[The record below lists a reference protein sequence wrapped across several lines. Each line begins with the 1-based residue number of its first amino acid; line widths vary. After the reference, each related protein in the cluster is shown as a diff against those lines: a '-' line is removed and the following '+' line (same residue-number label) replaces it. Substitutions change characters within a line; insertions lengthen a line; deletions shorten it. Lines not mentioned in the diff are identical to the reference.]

1 MAVILIGTDFW
12 WGVREQSM
20 HRQRA
25 TRAVDKERYRFHF
38 SQAGR
43 RTLNKCVDYL
53 TYLLVGCVAGLA
65 ITEPMGIATHTTT
78 AAIGLGFGMLFELS
92 SIVGHIAVVKGIN
105 IKLNLKKLI
114 VAIIKHKSEEVA
126 EILDEGIEDIED
138 NRRPHPHH
146 RPMQMDDYGQENI
159 HHCGED
165 AFDYENANIKK
176 KDFAGNA
183 NEEGGN
189 DETDEELQS

>member
-1 MAVILIGTDFW
+1 M
-12 WGVREQSM
+12 R
-20 HRQRA
+20 RQQA
-25 TRAVDKERYRFHF
+25 TRAEDKERHKFHF

-65 ITEPMGIATHTTT
+65 ITEPMGIAEHTTT

-126 EILDEGIEDIED
+126 EILDEGIEDIDD
-138 NRRPHPHH
+138 NRRPHHH
-146 RPMQMDDYGQENI
+146 RRPMQMDDYGQEPEP

-165 AFDYENANIKK
+165 V
-176 KDFAGNA
+176 
-183 NEEGGN
+183 NEEGGED
-189 DETDEELQS
+189 DETETTENGEEG